1 MNIGIFSNDVPHPV
15 VGNSAA
21 AVLSLTS
28 SELVPCFCFLRLYI
42 LCGSA
47 FVFKPFPVSPRH
59 FSQNL
64 SSEFFNSSGFRP
76 SREAPEISFS
86 VRGIAF
92 ESLELSDVLAIFSD
106 CGRACVVNSKRRN
119 AMLAFLASFHA
130 ARTRFRVESAIMKV
144 VYTVI
149 RMESALLALQQ
160 VMTLATERRL
170 DCASVLQEIFNNLRI
185 LFLELTRKRETQRG
199 SPCSNLAIYSLEMP
213 NVERSGRPG
222 RPRFEISED
231 VLLELRSYGVRS
243 TQPKFQPVRSGK
255 VVHLKRW
262 TRFFQTFPVGPNRS
276 IECWTE
282 ISGHFG

>member
-1 MNIGIFSNDVPHPV
+1 MIC
-15 VGNSAA
+15 
-21 AVLSLTS
+21 LSLPLRMYSYTRFTS
-28 SELVPCFCFLRLYI
+28 
-42 LCGSA
+42 SA

-130 ARTRFRVESAIMKV
+130 ARTRFRAKSAIMKV

-149 RMESALLALQQ
+149 RTESALLALNK
-160 VMTLATERRL
+160 
-170 DCASVLQEIFNNLRI
+170 S
-185 LFLELTRKRETQRG
+185 
-199 SPCSNLAIYSLEMP
+199 
-213 NVERSGRPG
+213 
-222 RPRFEISED
+222 
-231 VLLELRSYGVRS
+231 
-243 TQPKFQPVRSGK
+243 
-255 VVHLKRW
+255 
-262 TRFFQTFPVGPNRS
+262 
-276 IECWTE
+276 
-282 ISGHFG
+282 